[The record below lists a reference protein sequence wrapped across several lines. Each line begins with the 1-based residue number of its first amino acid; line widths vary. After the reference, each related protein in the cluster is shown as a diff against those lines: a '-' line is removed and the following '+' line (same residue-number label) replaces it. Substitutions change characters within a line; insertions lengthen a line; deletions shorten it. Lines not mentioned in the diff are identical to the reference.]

1 MVKTCKIT
9 SNVLAYG
16 VIGVDTLRCEN
27 RDVFSQHEKEF
38 YEGLAKVFNE
48 VYFAH
53 RQRVS
58 MSKIL
63 ARSMEYLQ
71 KAASSITTFE
81 AYLIEDDLHGDE
93 MVLRK
98 IIETNRSG
106 GVSTNPSET
115 KTC

>member
-1 MVKTCKIT
+1 
-9 SNVLAYG
+9 
-16 VIGVDTLRCEN
+16 
-27 RDVFSQHEKEF
+27 
-38 YEGLAKVFNE
+38 
-48 VYFAH
+48 
-53 RQRVS
+53 

-63 ARSMEYLQ
+63 ARSMDRDFKNWNLKKNALKSLSSEYLQ

-81 AYLIEDDLHGDE
+81 AYLVEDDLHGDE

-115 KTC
+115 KTCWPETLTKISLLSGFFARPT

>member
-1 MVKTCKIT
+1 
-9 SNVLAYG
+9 
-16 VIGVDTLRCEN
+16 
-27 RDVFSQHEKEF
+27 
-38 YEGLAKVFNE
+38 
-48 VYFAH
+48 
-53 RQRVS
+53 
-58 MSKIL
+58 
-63 ARSMEYLQ
+63 MEYLQ

-115 KTC
+115 KTCWPETLTKISLLSGFRLGTNRPRFGAREWTKLNFLSINICRVERPWGYLVTSGLYVLKR